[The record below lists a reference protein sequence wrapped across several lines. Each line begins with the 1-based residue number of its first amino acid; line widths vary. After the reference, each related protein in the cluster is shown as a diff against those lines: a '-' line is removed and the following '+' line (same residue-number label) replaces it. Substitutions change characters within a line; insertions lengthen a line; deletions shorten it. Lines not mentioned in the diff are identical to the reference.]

1 MEKNNEVVTNK
12 PVKTERM
19 NIYVFSILMFI
30 VFVATFYVVH
40 IYLRSF
46 LFSNVF
52 SNMHTYDIIGEAI
65 LAILAFVVLLFW
77 KNSYVFTQKQE
88 KFIPS
93 LRYGWFYLIMGVV
106 FFGLYGSAS
115 MNNVPGVINTAIF
128 ALLVGIY
135 EEFLCRGWLLNE
147 FLERYGETKKG
158 VWVSIIAS
166 GVIFGLIHFINVS
179 SNGFAGTVT
188 QVLSASASGIL
199 FGFIYYRTK
208 NIWSVVFLHAYWD
221 FMLFLAQLSPV
232 TSVSA
237 NISGTTVLAIIGSIL
252 LVLSELIIFLP
263 FRKDVDKNV
272 ENKSLVK
279 YGAIAS
285 GAYFVSFIISA
296 LGLVSTGIKE
306 YEIGNLAIDEY
317 SVIYDN
323 YETYDIKKEVEIAD
337 ELGVYTTENY
347 SFSLYKT
354 DSLLVFK
361 NNTTGESVNFDF
373 NSLYDYSLYEFKD
386 YYLIAYVNL
395 DKDGNAEFRYH
406 YLYKS
411 ELSNEN
417 SYLHEVKNNGS
428 MHLISDVGELCIV
441 HNKETAYE
449 YMAVKTDDYGYFVLE
464 EQDKVSILNRD

>member
-12 PVKTERM
+12 PVKKERM
-19 NIYVFSILMFI
+19 NVYVFSILMFI
-30 VFVATFYVVH
+30 IFVATFYVVH

-158 VWVSIIAS
+158 VWISIIAS

-252 LVLSELIIFLP
+252 LVLSELIILLP
-263 FRKDVDKNV
+263 FR
-272 ENKSLVK
+272 
-279 YGAIAS
+279 
-285 GAYFVSFIISA
+285 
-296 LGLVSTGIKE
+296 
-306 YEIGNLAIDEY
+306 
-317 SVIYDN
+317 
-323 YETYDIKKEVEIAD
+323 
-337 ELGVYTTENY
+337 
-347 SFSLYKT
+347 
-354 DSLLVFK
+354 
-361 NNTTGESVNFDF
+361 
-373 NSLYDYSLYEFKD
+373 
-386 YYLIAYVNL
+386 
-395 DKDGNAEFRYH
+395 
-406 YLYKS
+406 
-411 ELSNEN
+411 
-417 SYLHEVKNNGS
+417 
-428 MHLISDVGELCIV
+428 
-441 HNKETAYE
+441 
-449 YMAVKTDDYGYFVLE
+449 
-464 EQDKVSILNRD
+464 